1 MGVSIQKK
9 GFKEGDKTVKKHIY
23 ETPEIEFTKFEM
35 EMKIMNGENE
45 TTNGD
50 IIHIGET
57 TAASVVDDETVEDL

>member
-1 MGVSIQKK
+1 MKK
-9 GFKEGDKTVKKHIY
+9 YIY
-23 ETPEIEFTKFEM
+23 EAPEIEFTKFEM

-57 TAASVVDDETVEDL
+57 TAASVVDDVTVDDL